1 LKRILVIR
9 GGAIGDFILTLPAVK
24 LLRDNFPNAHIE
36 ILGYKRIVALAEK
49 RFYGNA
55 TRSID
60 YAPLSRFFAR
70 DSELAPELVTYFASF
85 ELILSYL
92 FDPDEIFATNLKRCG
107 VRRLI
112 AGSPKINEGEHA
124 ADQLAKP
131 LRELGLTLL
140 DRSAILY
147 PNESDRQAAAEF
159 LGQDKAPIVAI
170 HPGSGSETKNWPI
183 ENWIA
188 LADRLLRVGGTFVV
202 VGGEADEKQISHLW
216 ELWTDKPAVRF
227 ALNLPLPHLAAI
239 LEDAVF
245 VGHDSGISHLA
256 AAAGANCVLLFGP
269 TDPAVWA
276 PANENVKVF
285 RAPDGD
291 LRKLPVAEVLA
302 ALGHPERSN
311 DLARNSTCRN
321 S

>member
-24 LLRDNFPNAHIE
+24 LLRDNFPHAHLE
-36 ILGYKRIVALAEK
+36 ILGYKRIIALAK
-49 RFYGNA
+49 NRFYANS

-70 DSELAPELVTYFASF
+70 DSELAPELVTYFGSF
-85 ELILSYL
+85 DLVLSYL
-92 FDPDEIFATNLKRCG
+92 FDPDEIFAANVKRCG

-112 AGSPKINEGEHA
+112 AGLPKFDGREHSA
-124 ADQLAKP
+124 RQLARP
-131 LRELGLTLL
+131 LQELGLTLVE
-140 DRSAILY
+140 SAAFLF
-147 PNESDRQAAAEF
+147 PNESDREAAMKF
-159 LGQDKAPIVAI
+159 LGRNKAPIVAI

-188 LADRLLRVGGTFVV
+188 LGEQLLRAGGRFVV
-202 VGGEADEKQISHLW
+202 VGGEADEKQISQLRSLW
-216 ELWTDKPAVRF
+216 GDKPVVRF
-227 ALNLPLPHLAAI
+227 AIDLPLPHLAAI

-245 VGHDSGISHLA
+245 VGHDSGVSHLA
-256 AAAGANCVLLFGP
+256 AAAGAKCILLFGP

-276 PANENVKVF
+276 PANENAKVL

-291 LRKLPVAEVLA
+291 LRKIPVAEVIA
-302 ALGHPERSN
+302 ALGHPERSEGPCEQ
-311 DLARNSTCRN
+311 LRVL
-321 S
+321 